1 MSGVLRSLARAAL
14 PPGAREALRETLSR
28 DARTRHTLAR
38 VRARM
43 AAYAG
48 RPGRT
53 RCGPFTV
60 RFNDGLNYYMS
71 WKDIFVH
78 RIYHFESSRPDPR
91 ILDCGSN
98 IGLSVLYAKRAHP
111 AARVTAFE
119 ADPEVL
125 PLLREN
131 LAGNGVSGVEVVEA
145 VLGAREG
152 TVTLTS
158 EGACGSYVAG
168 STDVMI
174 EAAGAAS
181 HTVRSVRLRGWLD
194 GPVDFLKMNIEGAE
208 WEVLE
213 DSGDRLRSVREMVI
227 EYHHLPRLPRTLH
240 RILDLLD
247 RRGFEYLIHD
257 LDYESNGG
265 VRPPFTL
272 DSESRYFLLIYA
284 RRLGEA

>member
-1 MSGVLRSLARAAL
+1 MRGLLRGLARTVL
-14 PPGAREALRETLSR
+14 PRGAREALREVVSQ
-28 DARTRHTLAR
+28 DARTRQALAR
-38 VRARM
+38 VRTRM
-43 AAYAG
+43 AARAG
-48 RPGRT
+48 RPGTT
-53 RCGPFTV
+53 RCGSYTV

-78 RIYHFESSRPDPR
+78 RIYHFEASRPDPR
-91 ILDCGSN
+91 VLDCGSN
-98 IGLSVLYAKRAHP
+98 IGLSILYAKQAHP

-131 LAGNGVSGVEVVEA
+131 LERNGVSGVEVVEA
-145 VLGAREG
+145 VLGSREG

-168 STDVMI
+168 TSDVVI
-174 EAAGAAS
+174 EATGAAS
-181 HTVRSVRLRGWLD
+181 HTVRCVRLRGWLRE
-194 GPVDFLKMNIEGAE
+194 PVDFLKMNIEGAE
-208 WEVLE
+208 WEVLA
-213 DSGDRLRSVREMVI
+213 DSDDRLRSVREMVI

>member
-1 MSGVLRSLARAAL
+1 MSGVLRSLARTVL
-14 PPGAREALRETLSR
+14 PRGAREALRETLSQ
-28 DARTRHTLAR
+28 DARTRRTLAR

-43 AAYAG
+43 MAHAG
-48 RPGRT
+48 RPGTT
-53 RCGPFTV
+53 RCGPYTV

-78 RIYHFESSRPDPR
+78 RIYHFEASRPDPR
-91 ILDCGSN
+91 VLDCGSN
-98 IGLSVLYAKRAHP
+98 IGLSVLYAKQAHP

-125 PLLREN
+125 PVLREN
-131 LAGNGVSGVEVVEA
+131 LKRNGVTGVEVVEA
-145 VLGAREG
+145 VLGSREG
-152 TVTLTS
+152 SVTLKS

-168 STDVMI
+168 TTDVTI

-181 HTVRSVRLRGWLD
+181 RTVRCVRLRDWLTE
-194 GPVDFLKMNIEGAE
+194 PVDFLKMNIEGAE
-208 WEVLE
+208 WEVLA
-213 DSGDRLRSVREMVI
+213 DSEDRLRSVHEMVI

-240 RILDLLD
+240 RILELLD
-247 RRGFEYLIHD
+247 RHGFEYLIHD

-265 VRPPFTL
+265 VRPPFRL

-284 RRLGEA
+284 RRLGQA

>member
-1 MSGVLRSLARAAL
+1 MSGVLRGLARTLL
-14 PPGAREALRETLSR
+14 PRGAQEALRETLSR
-28 DARTRHTLAR
+28 DARVRRELAR
-38 VRARM
+38 ARARM

-48 RPGRT
+48 RPGT
-53 RCGPFTV
+53 AQCGTFTV
-60 RFNDGLNYYMS
+60 RFVDGLSYYMS

-78 RIYHFESSRPDPR
+78 RIYHFEAARPDPR
-91 ILDCGSN
+91 VLDCGSN
-98 IGLSVLYAKRAHP
+98 IGLSVLYAKQAYP

-119 ADPEVL
+119 ADPRLL
-125 PLLREN
+125 PVLREN
-131 LAGNGVSGVEVVEA
+131 LARNGLAGVNTVEA
-145 VLGAREG
+145 VLGAHDG

-168 STDVMI
+168 STDVVI
-174 EAAGAAS
+174 EATGAAS
-181 HTVRSVRLRGWLD
+181 HTVRCVRLRDWLAE
-194 GPVDFLKMNIEGAE
+194 PVDFLKMNIEGAE

-213 DSGDRLRSVREMVI
+213 DSADRLRSVREMVT

-240 RILDLLD
+240 RILNLLD
-247 RRGFEYLIHD
+247 RSGFEYLIHD

-265 VRPPFTL
+265 VRPPFRL